1 MRKIVLGP
9 RFPSKLGDL
18 HTCFACLLLGAV
30 FAAHPVSEA
39 FAQGLRPLV
48 FDTPDIQLRGADAR
62 AQLLVHSPATAD
74 SATVDLTRNVR
85 FEMSQPGVISID
97 QAGLITP
104 LANGSLTVTASAD
117 GFAPGV
123 VPIKVELSGVD
134 EPVNFTNQIV
144 PIFTKFGC
152 NGGGCHGKLAGQ
164 NGFRLSLLGSE
175 PLEDYEHLVRE
186 SRGRRL
192 FPAAPDTSLLLTK
205 SVGTV
210 PHGGGQRMELDS
222 HEYRLLRR
230 WIAQAMPYGDPNAR
244 KISSIIVTPS
254 ARQMA
259 RNSQQ
264 QLSVTATYSDG
275 STEDVTR
282 TVQYESNNLDMAE
295 VSVGGLVNVRDYA
308 GEVSIMARYLG
319 QVTVFRAS
327 VPLGTLTQALPIARG
342 PIDEAVF
349 SKLKTLGIP
358 PSGIVDDPTFLR
370 RVTLDIAGRLP
381 TVEEVEA
388 YRALLTAAGGDS
400 PEAIQQRRVDLV
412 NRLLDSADYASNF
425 ASKWSAILRNNRTS
439 EETRYGAYAFH
450 DWLRQG
456 FFENKPISIMVRELL
471 TATGDAESNPAVIW
485 FRQVNNTESRT
496 EDIAQLF
503 MGQRLQC
510 ARCHHHPYEKW
521 AQQDYYQMTAFF
533 SNVDRRE
540 GALPNEPR
548 FGSRVAA
555 ATANHPKTGQAL
567 VATGLDSSKIELAN
581 YEDPRG
587 ALAQWM
593 TSPTNAFFAK
603 SVANRYWKHFLG
615 KGLVE
620 PEDDMRITNPPSNP
634 ELLDALSKQL
644 TESGYDL
651 KHLIRAICSSTTYQ
665 LSSSAN
671 ELNIR
676 DTNCYSRFYPKRLSA
691 EILLDCIDTVTGSVS
706 TFDGMPAGTRAVEL
720 PDTSFASYFLT
731 VFGRPDSSTA
741 CECERTNSS
750 TLAQSLHLLNSKE
763 MQSKLSADASRAAAW
778 ANSAVVDTSLSPVEN
793 IRKTGPERIR
803 ELYKRSLGRLPTE
816 SEQTIALEYL
826 MQRADRLREAYED
839 LVWGVVNSKEF
850 LFNH

>member
-1 MRKIVLGP
+1 MTNFELGP
-9 RFPSKLGDL
+9 RFSEWLAL
-18 HTCFACLLLGAV
+18 CRIFVALWLANILAFT
-30 FAAHPVSEA
+30 VSSPIA
-39 FAQGLRPLV
+39 YAQDTKPLV
-48 FDTPDIQLRGADAR
+48 FDTSEITLRSSDAR
-62 AQLLVHSPATAD
+62 AQLLVHSPALSGGAV
-74 SATVDLTRNVR
+74 VDLTRTVR
-85 FEMSQPGVISID
+85 FEMSQPGLISID
-97 QAGLITP
+97 NQGLVTP
-104 LANGSLTVTASAD
+104 LASGTLTVSASAE
-117 GFAPGV
+117 GYATAQIPV
-123 VPIKVELSGVD
+123 RVELSGTD
-134 EPVNFTNQIV
+134 EPVNFPNQIV
-144 PIFTKFGC
+144 PLFTKFGC

-175 PLEDYEHLVRE
+175 AMEDYEHLVRE

-210 PHGGGQRMELDS
+210 PHGGGQRMEQDS

-230 WIAQAMPYGDPNAR
+230 WIAQAMPYGDPNGR
-244 KISSIIVTPS
+244 KVTSIRVTPS
-254 ARQMA
+254 ARQMS

-295 VSVGGLVNVRDYA
+295 VSVGGLVSVRDYA

-327 VPLGTLTQALPIARG
+327 VPLGTLAQSLPIAQG
-342 PIDEAVF
+342 SIDEAVF
-349 SKLKTLGIP
+349 NKLRSLGIP
-358 PSGIVDDPTFLR
+358 ASPLCDDPTFLR
-370 RVTLDIAGRLP
+370 RATLDIAGRLP
-381 TVEEVEA
+381 TLEEVEA
-388 YRALLTAAGGDS
+388 FGAVCATGGDS
-400 PEAIQQRRVDLV
+400 AEAIQKRRVDVV

-439 EETRYGAYAFH
+439 EETRFGSYAFH
-450 DWLRQG
+450 DWLKQG
-456 FFENKPISIMVRELL
+456 FFENKPISLMVRELL
-471 TATGDAESNPAVIW
+471 TATGDAETNPAVIW
-485 FRQVNNTESRT
+485 FRQVANTESRT

-521 AQQDYYQMTAFF
+521 AQQDYYQMAAFF
-533 SNVDRRE
+533 STVDRRE
-540 GALPNEPR
+540 GALPNEPKIA
-548 FGSRVAA
+548 SRVAA
-555 ATANHPKTGQAL
+555 AAANHPKTGQAL
-567 VATGLDSSKIELAN
+567 SATGLDSAKVELAN
-581 YEDPRG
+581 YEDPRA

-593 TSPTNAFFAK
+593 TAPTNPFFAK
-603 SVANRYWKHFLG
+603 SIANRYWKHFLG

-634 ELLDALSKQL
+634 ELLDALAAGL
-644 TESGYDL
+644 IDSGFDL
-651 KHLIRAICSSTTYQ
+651 KHLIRSICNSTTYQ
-665 LSSSAN
+665 LSSTAN

-691 EILLDCIDTVTGSVS
+691 ETLLDCIDTVTGSFS
-706 TFDGMPAGTRAVEL
+706 AFDGMPVGTRAVEL
-720 PDTSFASYFLT
+720 PDTSFSSYFLT

-763 MQSKLSADASRAAAW
+763 MQSKLAADAGRAASW
-778 ANSAVVDTSLSPVEN
+778 AASSIVDASLSPVEN
-793 IRKTGPERIR
+793 LRKTAPDRIR
-803 ELYKRSLGRLPTE
+803 QLYLLSLGRLPSD

-826 MQRADRLREAYED
+826 MQRADRLKEAYED
-839 LVWGVVNSKEF
+839 LVWGIVNSKEF

>member
-1 MRKIVLGP
+1 MMTIQLSARLSIRIAVRRLYLAILLAHLIAHA
-9 RFPSKLGDL
+9 S
-18 HTCFACLLLGAV
+18 TCQNTL
-30 FAAHPVSEA
+30 
-39 FAQGLRPLV
+39 AQETKPLV
-48 FDTPDIQLRGADAR
+48 FDTSEITLRSSDSR
-62 AQLLVHSPATAD
+62 AQLLVHSPSSPDGAI
-74 SATVDLTRNVR
+74 VDLTRDVR
-85 FEMSQPGVISID
+85 FEVSEPGLIAIDSQ
-97 QAGLITP
+97 GLITP
-104 LANGSLTVTASAD
+104 LASGTLRVSAT
-117 GFAPGV
+117 APGYTTTEIPV
-123 VPIKVELSGVD
+123 KVELSGTD
-134 EPVNFTNQIV
+134 EPVNFPNQIV
-144 PIFTKFGC
+144 PLFTKFGC

-175 PLEDYEHLVRE
+175 AMEDYEHLVRE

-210 PHGGGQRMELDS
+210 PHGGGQRMEQDS

-230 WIAQAMPYGDPNAR
+230 WIAQAMPYGDPDGR
-244 KISSIIVTPS
+244 KVTSIHVTPS

-295 VSVGGLVNVRDYA
+295 VSVGGLVSVRDYA

-319 QVTVFRAS
+319 QVSVFRAS
-327 VPLGTLTQALPIARG
+327 VPLGTLTQSLPIARG
-342 PIDEAVF
+342 AIDEAVF
-349 SKLKTLGIP
+349 GKLKALGIP
-358 PSGIVDDPTFLR
+358 PSELCDDPTFLR

-381 TVEEVEA
+381 TLEEIEA
-388 YRALLTAAGGDS
+388 FASIGASDGDS
-400 PEAIQQRRVDLV
+400 PEAVQQRRTDVVD
-412 NRLLDSADYASNF
+412 RLLDSADYASNF
-425 ASKWSAILRNNRTS
+425 ASKWSAILRNNRTN
-439 EETRYGAYAFH
+439 EETRFGSYAFH
-450 DWLRQG
+450 DWLKQG
-456 FFENKPISIMVRELL
+456 FFENKPISLLVRELL
-471 TATGDAESNPAVIW
+471 TATGDAETNPAVIW

-521 AQQDYYQMTAFF
+521 AQQDYYQMAAFF
-533 SNVDRRE
+533 STVDRRE
-540 GALPNEPR
+540 GPLPSEPKIA
-548 FGSRVAA
+548 SRVAQ

-567 VATGLDSSKIELAN
+567 RAAGLDAAKIDIAN
-581 YEDPRG
+581 YEDPRE

-593 TSPTNAFFAK
+593 TAPTNPFFAK
-603 SVANRYWKHFLG
+603 SIANRYWKHFLG

-634 ELLDALSKQL
+634 ELLDALCQGL
-644 TESGYDL
+644 VDSGYDL
-651 KHLIRAICSSTTYQ
+651 KQLIRSICTSTIYQ
-665 LSSSAN
+665 LSSKAN

-676 DTNCYSRFYPKRLSA
+676 DTNCYSRYYPKRLPA
-691 EILLDCIDTVTGSVS
+691 EMLLDCIDTVTGSFS

-720 PDTSFASYFLT
+720 PDTSFSSYFLT

-763 MQSKLSADASRAAAW
+763 MQNKLSAEAGRAAAW
-778 ANSAVVDTSLSPVEN
+778 ASSTILDTSLSPAEN
-793 IRKTGPERIR
+793 IRKTAPERIR
-803 ELYKRSLGRLPTE
+803 QLYLIGLGRIPSD

-826 MQRADRLREAYED
+826 LQRADRPKEAYED
-839 LVWGVVNSKEF
+839 LVWGMVNSKEF

>member
-1 MRKIVLGP
+1 LQ
-9 RFPSKLGDL
+9 FDL
-18 HTCFACLLLGAV
+18 PEIT
-30 FAAHPVSEA
+30 
-39 FAQGLRPLV
+39 
-48 FDTPDIQLRGADAR
+48 LRGTDAR
-62 AQLLVHSPATAD
+62 AQLLVHGPVSSD
-74 SATVDLTRNVR
+74 GATVDLTRSVR
-85 FEMSQPGVISID
+85 FEASQPGLVAID
-97 QAGLITP
+97 PAGLVSP
-104 LANGSLTVTASAD
+104 LASGTLTVTAVAD
-117 GFAPGV
+117 GFAPAQIPV
-123 VPIKVELSGVD
+123 KVELSGVD
-134 EPVNFTNQIV
+134 ELVNFPNQIV

-230 WIAQAMPYGDPNAR
+230 WISQAMPYGDPNGR
-244 KISSIIVTPS
+244 KVTSIAVTPA

-259 RNSQQ
+259 RNTQQ
-264 QLSVTATYSDG
+264 QLSVIATYSDG

-295 VSVGGLVNVRDYA
+295 VSVGGLVSVRDYA

-327 VPLGTLTQALPIARG
+327 VPLGTLTQGLPIARG
-342 PIDEAVF
+342 AIDEAVF
-349 SKLKTLGIP
+349 NKLKTLGIP
-358 PSGIVDDPTFLR
+358 PSGLCDDPTFLR

-381 TVEEVEA
+381 SVEEIEA
-388 YRALLTAAGGDS
+388 FRTAGNALGDA
-400 PEAIQQRRVDLV
+400 PVAIQQRRTDVV
-412 NRLLDSADYASNF
+412 NRLLASVDYASNF
-425 ASKWSAILRNNRTS
+425 ASKWSAILRNNRAG
-439 EETRYGAYAFH
+439 EDTRYGAYAFH
-450 DWLRQG
+450 DWLKQG
-456 FFENKPISIMVRELL
+456 FFENKPMSLMVRELL

-521 AQQDYYQMTAFF
+521 AQQDYYQMAAFF
-533 SNVDRRE
+533 STVDRRE
-540 GALPNEPR
+540 GALPNEPKIA
-548 FGSRVAA
+548 SRVAA

-567 VATGLDSSKIELAN
+567 PATGLDAAKVELAN
-581 YEDPRG
+581 YEDPRA

-593 TSPTNAFFAK
+593 TAPSNPFFAK
-603 SVANRYWKHFLG
+603 SIANRYWKHFLG

-634 ELLDALSKQL
+634 ELLDTLAKQL
-644 TESGYDL
+644 ADSGFDI
-651 KHLIRAICSSTTYQ
+651 KQLIRAICTSTTYQ
-665 LSSSAN
+665 LSSTAN

-691 EILLDCIDTVTGSVS
+691 ELLLDCIDTVTGSFTS
-706 TFDGMPAGTRAVEL
+706 FDGMPVGTRAVEL

-763 MQSKLSADASRAAAW
+763 MQGKLSADSARAAQW
-778 ANSAVVDTSLSPVEN
+778 ASTAVADASLSPVEN
-793 IRKTGPERIR
+793 LRKTAPERIR
-803 ELYKRSLGRLPTE
+803 ELYLISLGRYPSE

-826 MQRADRLREAYED
+826 MQRADRLKEAYED

>member
-1 MRKIVLGP
+1 
-9 RFPSKLGDL
+9 
-18 HTCFACLLLGAV
+18 
-30 FAAHPVSEA
+30 
-39 FAQGLRPLV
+39 
-48 FDTPDIQLRGADAR
+48 
-62 AQLLVHSPATAD
+62 
-74 SATVDLTRNVR
+74 
-85 FEMSQPGVISID
+85 
-97 QAGLITP
+97 
-104 LANGSLTVTASAD
+104 
-117 GFAPGV
+117 
-123 VPIKVELSGVD
+123 
-134 EPVNFTNQIV
+134 
-144 PIFTKFGC
+144 
-152 NGGGCHGKLAGQ
+152 
-164 NGFRLSLLGSE
+164 
-175 PLEDYEHLVRE
+175 
-186 SRGRRL
+186 
-192 FPAAPDTSLLLTK
+192 
-205 SVGTV
+205 
-210 PHGGGQRMELDS
+210 
-222 HEYRLLRR
+222 
-230 WIAQAMPYGDPNAR
+230 
-244 KISSIIVTPS
+244 
-254 ARQMA
+254 
-259 RNSQQ
+259 
-264 QLSVTATYSDG
+264 
-275 STEDVTR
+275 
-282 TVQYESNNLDMAE
+282 
-295 VSVGGLVNVRDYA
+295 
-308 GEVSIMARYLG
+308 
-319 QVTVFRAS
+319 
-327 VPLGTLTQALPIARG
+327 
-342 PIDEAVF
+342 
-349 SKLKTLGIP
+349 
-358 PSGIVDDPTFLR
+358 
-370 RVTLDIAGRLP
+370 
-381 TVEEVEA
+381 
-388 YRALLTAAGGDS
+388 
-400 PEAIQQRRVDLV
+400 
-412 NRLLDSADYASNF
+412 
-425 ASKWSAILRNNRTS
+425 
-439 EETRYGAYAFH
+439 
-450 DWLRQG
+450 
-456 FFENKPISIMVRELL
+456 
-471 TATGDAESNPAVIW
+471 
-485 FRQVNNTESRT
+485 
-496 EDIAQLF
+496 
-503 MGQRLQC
+503 
-510 ARCHHHPYEKW
+510 
-521 AQQDYYQMTAFF
+521 
-533 SNVDRRE
+533 
-540 GALPNEPR
+540 
-548 FGSRVAA
+548 
-555 ATANHPKTGQAL
+555 

-763 MQSKLSADASRAAAW
+763 MQSKLSSDASRAAAW